1 MQCLS
6 GGTVM
11 KPIKITILLFLLSCG
26 VFCGKTRGVEIKPSI
41 VLMPSSTGELFSFD
55 LVISEDLA
63 LSAQGFQA
71 TIGNINGPGVLTFDV
86 AASES
91 VDTETN
97 YWVYGNS
104 AGATAIDNG
113 DGSYTF
119 GDGPGNG
126 IAEALLIDDI
136 MGRYAFIWDGTEGDY
151 TFTLD
156 LNTDESFIQLDDF
169 VSKEALQLPVGDEWY
184 DYPIISADSSS
195 FTVHIPEPTTLM
207 LIAMGG
213 LALLKHRRP

>member
-1 MQCLS
+1 
-6 GGTVM
+6 
-11 KPIKITILLFLLSCG
+11 
-26 VFCGKTRGVEIKPSI
+26 
-41 VLMPSSTGELFSFD
+41 MPDSQDELFSFD

-63 LSAQGFQA
+63 LFAQGFQA
-71 TIGNINGPGVLTFDV
+71 TISNINGPGVLTFDA

-126 IAEALLIDDI
+126 VAEALLIDDI
-136 MGRYAFIWDGTEGDY
+136 MGRYAFIWDGTVGDY

-156 LNTDESFIQLDDF
+156 LDTNKSFVQDEFF
-169 VSKEALQLPVGDEWY
+169 SKQALQFSSGQY
-184 DYPIISADSSS
+184 QGGSDY
-195 FTVHIPEPTTLM
+195 FTVHIPEPTTLI

-213 LALLKHRRP
+213 LVLLKHRRS